1 MQNRAAKAVIK
12 HKVNQKMSGNNN
24 NGDKCQCV
32 LGSFTTTFGVITN
45 ACGAG
50 VGIGALAF
58 LGEPTTSTSD
68 TRIALMFIGNSLSL
82 TLFCL
87 MLLAS
92 FALPN
97 ERYAILFGF
106 LQLAVG
112 KALLMAFASILMI
125 AAGLV
130 FMSVPGKEW
139 IGILIFVAAGFEI
152 AAMCLV
158 IARSCCY
165 DNKPDMVWSGN
176 PSSSSKSSNKR
187 ASRAANVPV
196 ERNNGGGGGGQ
207 EFGGNSPG
215 YSAPQAS
222 QPKTAPPVDDGAEFG
237 SDNPFGAPERLDCV
251 A

>member
-58 LGEPTTSTSD
+58 LGEPTTSTTD
-68 TRIALMFIGNSLSL
+68 TRFALMFIGNSLSL

-130 FMSVPGKEW
+130 FMAVVGKEW

-158 IARSCCY
+158 IARSC
-165 DNKPDMVWSGN
+165 W
-176 PSSSSKSSNKR
+176 
-187 ASRAANVPV
+187 
-196 ERNNGGGGGGQ
+196 
-207 EFGGNSPG
+207 
-215 YSAPQAS
+215 
-222 QPKTAPPVDDGAEFG
+222 
-237 SDNPFGAPERLDCV
+237 
-251 A
+251 

>member
-1 MQNRAAKAVIK
+1 MVLKKPFAPPFYLKLYIIRLAFPMQNRAAKAVIK

-58 LGEPTTSTSD
+58 LGEPSTKWD
-68 TRIALMFIGNSLSL
+68 TRFALMFIGNSLSL

-112 KALLMAFASILMI
+112 KALLMAYASILMI

-130 FMSVPGKEW
+130 FMAVPGKEW

-158 IARSCCY
+158 IARSC
-165 DNKPDMVWSGN
+165 W
-176 PSSSSKSSNKR
+176 
-187 ASRAANVPV
+187 
-196 ERNNGGGGGGQ
+196 
-207 EFGGNSPG
+207 
-215 YSAPQAS
+215 
-222 QPKTAPPVDDGAEFG
+222 
-237 SDNPFGAPERLDCV
+237 
-251 A
+251 